1 MPIQREMRSK
11 LRYQSNQ
18 TKEQLLGVAKKLN
31 VTGRWHM
38 TKAELARAIEKA
50 NTTASRHSRDRS

>member
-11 LRYQSNQ
+11 LRYQSSQ

-38 TKAELARAIEKA
+38 TKAELVRAIEKA
-50 NTTASRHSRDRS
+50 NNPARRNQRDQG

>member
-11 LRYQSNQ
+11 LRFQSSQ
-18 TKEQLLGVAKKLN
+18 TKEQLLGMAKRLN

-38 TKAELARAIEKA
+38 TKAELVRAIEKA
-50 NTTASRHSRDRS
+50 NNPARRNSHDRD

>member
-11 LRYQSNQ
+11 LRFQSSQ
-18 TKEQLLGVAKKLN
+18 TKEQLLGMAKKMN
-31 VTGRWHM
+31 ITGRWHM

-50 NTTASRHSRDRS
+50 NATGRRNSRDRD

>member
-11 LRYQSNQ
+11 LRFQSSQ
-18 TKEQLLGVAKKLN
+18 TKEQLLGVAKKMN
-31 VTGRWHM
+31 ITGRWHM

-50 NTTASRHSRDRS
+50 NDAGRRHSRDRD